1 MTKAFI
7 TVKGKSER
15 CPGKNIK
22 LLPYVLEQCS
32 SYLDIT
38 VITDDIFI
46 KRICDKYNVD
56 CFIEDKSVQTSEF
69 NSIYNYLV
77 KTNQLDIIKEFL
89 YLPVTQPIRNNETI
103 MNVAYSDLTGCDFAT
118 TYSMVPNRKIFLLND
133 DFTYQYDS
141 YERKGS
147 LCKDTKM
154 IDGYVYKIKTECLIR
169 IIASNNI
176 NNEFWNKSKIKFVKN
191 TTGIFLDV
199 DEPRDLK
206 MFEMYKKLNFCN
218 KISIL

>member
-1 MTKAFI
+1 MTKTFI

-15 CPGKNIK
+15 CPHKNIK
-22 LLPYVLEQCS
+22 LLPYVLQQCS

-38 VITDDIFI
+38 VITDDLSI
-46 KRICDKYNVD
+46 KRICEECNVD

-69 NSIYNYLV
+69 NSIYHYLQT
-77 KTNQLDIIKEFL
+77 TNQLSTIKEFV
-89 YLPVTQPIRNNETI
+89 YLPVTQPIRNKETI
-103 MNVAYSDLTGCDFAT
+103 LNVAYSDLTDYDFAT
-118 TYSMVPNRKIFLLND
+118 TYSTVPNRKIFLLND

-154 IDGYVYKIKTECLIR
+154 IDGSIYKIKVECLIR
-169 IIASNNI
+169 IINSDNVNH
-176 NNEFWNKSKIKFVKN
+176 EFWNKSKIKFLEN

-206 MFEMYKKLNFCN
+206 MFEMCKNLE
-218 KISIL
+218 LLQ

>member
-1 MTKAFI
+1 MIKTFI

-22 LLPYVLEQCS
+22 LLPYILRQCS

-38 VITDDIFI
+38 VITDDLSI
-46 KRICDKYNVD
+46 KRICGEHNVD

-77 KTNQLDIIKEFL
+77 QTNQLDTIKEFV

-103 MNVAYSDLTGCDFAT
+103 MNVAYSDLTDYDFAT
-118 TYSMVPNRKIFLLND
+118 TYSIVPNRKIFLLND

-154 IDGYVYKIKTECLIR
+154 IDGYVYKIKTECLVR
-169 IIASNNI
+169 IINSKSPNHV
-176 NNEFWNKSKIKFVKN
+176 FWNESKIKFVEN
-191 TTGIFLDV
+191 TTGIFLDI

-206 MFEMYKKLNFCN
+206 IFEIYKNLE
-218 KISIL
+218 LLQ

>member
-1 MTKAFI
+1 MVKTFI

-22 LLPYVLEQCS
+22 LLPYVLQQCN

-38 VITDDIFI
+38 VITDDLSI
-46 KRICDKYNVD
+46 KRICEKYNID

-69 NSIYNYLV
+69 NSIYNYLLST
-77 KTNQLDIIKEFL
+77 KQLYTIKEFVH
-89 YLPVTQPIRNNETI
+89 LPVTQPIRNNETI
-103 MNVAYSDLTGCDFAT
+103 MNVAYSDLTDYDFAT
-118 TYSMVPNRKIFLLND
+118 TYSIVSNRKIFLLND

-154 IDGYVYKIKTECLIR
+154 IDGYVYKIKTDLLIR
-169 IIASNNI
+169 IIHSESPNHM
-176 NNEFWNKSKIKFVKN
+176 FWNESKIKFVKN

-206 MFEMYKKLNFCN
+206 MFEIYEKYIDEKN
-218 KISIL
+218 KR

>member
-1 MTKAFI
+1 MTKTFI

-46 KRICDKYNVD
+46 KRVCDKYNVD

-77 KTNQLDIIKEFL
+77 KTNQLDIIKEFV

-103 MNVAYSDLTGCDFAT
+103 MNVAYSDLTSYDFAT
-118 TYSMVPNRKIFLLND
+118 TYSIVANRKIFLLND

-154 IDGYVYKIKTECLIR
+154 IDGYVYKIKTEFLVR
-169 IIASNNI
+169 IINSESPNHV
-176 NNEFWNKSKIKFVKN
+176 FWNESKIKFVKN

-206 MFEMYKKLNFCN
+206 MFEIYKNFE
-218 KISIL
+218 LLQ

>member
-1 MTKAFI
+1 MIKTFI

-38 VITDDIFI
+38 VITDDLSI
-46 KRICDKYNVD
+46 KRICYKYNVY
-56 CFIEDKSVQTSEF
+56 CFIEDKSVQISEF
-69 NSIYNYLV
+69 SSIYNYLLS
-77 KTNQLDIIKEFL
+77 TNQLYTIKEFVH
-89 YLPVTQPIRNNETI
+89 LPVTQPIRNNETI
-103 MNVAYSDLTGCDFAT
+103 MNVAYSDLTDYDFAT
-118 TYSMVPNRKIFLLND
+118 TYSIVPNRKIFLLND

-154 IDGYVYKIKTECLIR
+154 IDGYVYKIKTEFLVR
-169 IIASNNI
+169 IINSKSPNHM
-176 NNEFWNKSKIKFVKN
+176 FWNESKIKFVEN
-191 TTGIFLDV
+191 TTRIFLDI

-206 MFEMYKKLNFCN
+206 IFEIYKNLE
-218 KISIL
+218 LLQ

>member
-1 MTKAFI
+1 MIKTFI

-15 CPGKNIK
+15 CQGKNIK

-38 VITDDIFI
+38 VITDDLSI

-56 CFIEDKSVQTSEF
+56 YFIEDKSIQISEF
-69 NSIYNYLV
+69 NSIYNYLA
-77 KTNQLDIIKEFL
+77 KTNQLNTIKEFL

-103 MNVAYSDLTGCDFAT
+103 MNVAYSDLTNYDFAT
-118 TYSMVPNRKIFLLND
+118 TYSMVSNRKIFLLND

-154 IDGYVYKIKTECLIR
+154 IDGYVYKIKTECLVR
-169 IIASNNI
+169 IINSESPNHT
-176 NNEFWNKSKIKFVKN
+176 FWNESKIKFVKN

-206 MFEMYKKLNFCN
+206 IFEIYKNLE
-218 KISIL
+218 LLQ

>member
-1 MTKAFI
+1 MTKTFI

-46 KRICDKYNVD
+46 KRVCDKYNVD
-56 CFIEDKSVQTSEF
+56 CFIEDKSIQTSEF
-69 NSIYNYLV
+69 NSIHNYLV
-77 KTNQLDIIKEFL
+77 KTNQLDIIKEFV

-103 MNVAYSDLTGCDFAT
+103 MNVAYSDLTSYDFAT
-118 TYSMVPNRKIFLLND
+118 TYSIVANRKIFLLND

-154 IDGYVYKIKTECLIR
+154 IDGYVYKIKTEFLVR
-169 IIASNNI
+169 IINSESPNHV
-176 NNEFWNKSKIKFVKN
+176 FWNESKIKFVKN

-206 MFEMYKKLNFCN
+206 MFEIYKNFE
-218 KISIL
+218 LLQ

>member
-1 MTKAFI
+1 MIKTFI

-22 LLPYVLEQCS
+22 LLPYVLEQCI

-38 VITDDIFI
+38 VITDDLSI

-56 CFIEDKSVQTSEF
+56 CFIEDKSIQISEF
-69 NSIYNYLV
+69 NSIYNYLA
-77 KTNQLDIIKEFL
+77 KTNQLNTIKEFL

-103 MNVAYSDLTGCDFAT
+103 MNVAYLDLADYDFAT
-118 TYSMVPNRKIFLLND
+118 TYSMVSNRKIFLLND

-154 IDGYVYKIKTECLIR
+154 IDGYVYKIKTECLVR
-169 IIASNNI
+169 IINSESPNHM
-176 NNEFWNKSKIKFVKN
+176 FWNKSKIKFVKN

-206 MFEMYKKLNFCN
+206 MFEIYKNLE
-218 KISIL
+218 LLQ

>member
-1 MTKAFI
+1 MVKTYI
-7 TVKGKSER
+7 TVKEKSVR
-15 CPGKNIK
+15 CPQKNIK

-38 VITDDIFI
+38 VITDDLSI
-46 KRICDKYNVD
+46 KQICEKYNVD
-56 CFIEDKSVQTSEF
+56 CYIESKEIQCSEF
-69 NSIYNYLV
+69 NSIYEYLKNTDQI
-77 KTNQLDIIKEFL
+77 KTIKDFI

-103 MNVAYSDLTGCDFAT
+103 MNVVHSDLNDYDFAT
-118 TYSMVPNRKIFLLND
+118 TYSIIPNRKIFLLND

-154 IDGYVYKIKTECLIR
+154 IDGYIYKIKTDCLIR
-169 IIASNNI
+169 IINSENVNH
-176 NNEFWNKSKIKFVKN
+176 EFWNNSKIKFIEN

-206 MFEMYKKLNFCN
+206 MFEIYKELYK
-218 KISIL
+218 

>member
-1 MTKAFI
+1 MIKTFI
-7 TVKGKSER
+7 TVKGKSKR

-56 CFIEDKSVQTSEF
+56 CFIEDKSIQTHEF

-77 KTNQLDIIKEFL
+77 QTNQLDTIKEFVH
-89 YLPVTQPIRNNETI
+89 LPVTQPIRNNETI
-103 MNVAYSDLTGCDFAT
+103 MNVAYSDLTDYDFAT
-118 TYSMVPNRKIFLLND
+118 TYSIVSNRKIFLLND

-147 LCKDTKM
+147 LCKNTKM
-154 IDGYVYKIKTECLIR
+154 IDGYVYKIKTDLLIR
-169 IIASNNI
+169 IINSESPNHM
-176 NNEFWNKSKIKFVKN
+176 FWNESKIKFIEN

-199 DEPRDLK
+199 DEQRDLK
-206 MFEMYKKLNFCN
+206 IFEIYKNLEF
-218 KISIL
+218 LQ

>member
-1 MTKAFI
+1 MVKTYI
-7 TVKGKSER
+7 TIKGYSVR
-15 CPGKNIK
+15 CPQKNIK
-22 LLPYVLEQCS
+22 LLPHVLEQCS

-38 VITDDIFI
+38 VITDDLSI
-46 KRICDKYNVD
+46 KQICEKYNVD
-56 CFIEDKSVQTSEF
+56 CYIESKEIQCGEF
-69 NSIYNYLV
+69 NSIYEYLKNTGQI
-77 KTNQLDIIKEFL
+77 KTIKDFI

-103 MNVAYSDLTGCDFAT
+103 MNVVHSDLNDYDFAT
-118 TYSMVPNRKIFLLND
+118 TYSIIPNRKIFLLND

-154 IDGYVYKIKTECLIR
+154 IDGYIYKIKTDCLIR
-169 IIASNNI
+169 IINSENTNHK
-176 NNEFWNKSKIKFVKN
+176 FWNNSKIKFIEN

-206 MFEMYKKLNFCN
+206 LFEIYKELYK
-218 KISIL
+218 